1 MSLFTYKGEDAL
13 GLVQDAREL
22 MLYSYHGLEN
32 VPSEGLEAE
41 ANARSRI
48 EAQGWSV
55 VTPEQLGHAGAV
67 VDRNGTFQG
76 ETEKFRTAQADVLA
90 KYDENGNL
98 TQVGLAIR
106 GTSGTIDN
114 IVSDTIGDVI
124 DYLEFLSAEPGY
136 TVEAFGGLLEAIASF
151 MQAAGLTA
159 EDLIVTGHSLGGGAV
174 TNLAEQSDTIA
185 DGFLV
190 NANYIGFA
198 SHYVPED
205 GSSVLSNGAEVLS
218 FDFENDPVPSVI
230 SEEGLHLFGNDKDY
244 AYETN
249 NIVFFN
255 DVYATPAFWEGGN
268 IINPL
273 AWTTHFSANYDTA
286 LDMIARS
293 SFYGEMSRDSLV
305 IVSGLSDLA
314 RDHVYVEDI
323 RLPLDPTDHYGDGGF
338 ILGSDKADLLGGRAG
353 DDALEGFDGNDHLKG
368 RDGNDRLLGGAGN
381 DVLDGGDGDDR
392 LVDGSGSDTLK
403 GGDGADIFVFVAD
416 GQCDYIEDFEV
427 GRDKIDLS
435 LANIAAFDQLSI
447 VAEGWW
453 QDVEVRIGD
462 DLIKLDT
469 GFWPN
474 LSELSASDF
483 LFA

>member
-1 MSLFTYKGEDAL
+1 MSLFTYKGEEAL
-13 GLVQDAREL
+13 GLVQDARDL

-32 VPSEGLEAE
+32 VPDEGLQAE
-41 ANARSRI
+41 ANARERI
-48 EAQGWSV
+48 EAKGWSV
-55 VTPEQLGHAGAV
+55 VPPEQLGLAGAV
-67 VDRNGTFQG
+67 VDRNGTYQG
-76 ETEKFRTAQADVLA
+76 ETDKFRTAQADVLA

-98 TQVGLAIR
+98 LKVGLAIR

-124 DYLEFLSAEPGY
+124 DYLEFLSCEPNY
-136 TVEAFGGLLEAIASF
+136 AVEAFGQLLQAIAAF
-151 MQAAGLTA
+151 MQSAGLTS

-190 NANYIGFA
+190 DANFVGFA
-198 SHYVPED
+198 SHYVAED

-230 SEEGLHLFGNDKDY
+230 SEDGLHLLGNDTDY
-244 AYETN
+244 SYETN

-273 AWTTHFSANYDTA
+273 AWTTHFSANYDKA
-286 LDMIARS
+286 LDAIAGS
-293 SFYGEMSRDSLV
+293 SFYGEMTRDSLV

-314 RDHVYVEDI
+314 RTHVFVEDI
-323 RLPLDPTDHYGDGGF
+323 RLPLDPTDHYGKGGY
-338 ILGSDKADLLGGRAG
+338 ILGSAKADLLGGRGG

-368 RDGNDRLLGGAGN
+368 RGGNDRLLGGAGN
-381 DVLDGGDGDDR
+381 DLLDGGDGDDL
-392 LVDGSGSDTLK
+392 LVDGTGSDTLT
-403 GGDGADIFVFVAD
+403 GGEGADIFVFVAD
-416 GQCDYIEDFEV
+416 GVCDFIEDFEV

-435 LANIAAFDQLSI
+435 QAHITAFDQLSI
-447 VAEGWW
+447 VADGWW
-453 QDVEVRIGD
+453 QDVEVRFGE
-462 DLIKLDT
+462 DLIRLDT
-469 GFWPN
+469 GIWPN
-474 LSELSASDF
+474 LSELSANDF